1 MKRRWKKFLAGV
13 LSAALALN
21 LAAPLALA
29 DSVGCTVVGVELSGD
44 QNAFSSPPKITGE
57 VSYLNNVL
65 TFISD
70 EVTLSTIA
78 TGVANP
84 ATPLVTAA
92 DGNNELKLVANGK
105 LIGNTDGNGFERPK
119 EIDGGWYSLM
129 NLKWQYASTGI
140 LGVDTGTTI
149 KAGTEIKLKNFQTGI
164 GGGNVQIDGKVII
177 IPEGYGYNVK
187 YGIANSTTMNPG
199 SELEIHAQ
207 QYIGENGHLTYNGG
221 HLILEATNANTTDR
235 GLADLGIEES
245 VDTFWYRADKN
256 AAFTEIDTSVQEKI
270 ESFSEV
276 KKQNPVYLELTDV
289 DPNQPGIKTYDLWV
303 AGTQVTETNQNDVLG
318 DDGSVKFDPDT
329 NTLTL
334 RDATL
339 TPDGDADFTYWIDSE
354 LTEELIITGTAN
366 LSNADGIMTEGPLTL
381 KDAELTFTGD
391 NDEGDGGATDAIR
404 AGSSDK
410 NITIQNSK
418 VTIAGTSAGKNF
430 FQFGIRCGN
439 LTVANSRLDVKA
451 NSGSAIAADELEAF
465 GTDTIVVAET
475 DSSDEEEFYA
485 LALDDETSLTLHD
498 GLALVAGKVNE
509 SKTAKIAQ
517 PEQIPDLDPTGY
529 AAYWVVRPGD
539 EKVQTMQIPSAIVA
553 DEEEAHLFA
562 GWFLEDG
569 TRLEDSPYYL
579 GPDAGH
585 VGNLD
590 RDVTFHGRWCTPD
603 QLRTLTFEDCTVM
616 VNGGLEMGYPADT
629 SPVQLAPG
637 SRVTLTLDESK
648 VTEGMVFN
656 GFVIDPI
663 PAGLT
668 TSGHTA
674 TFTMP
679 DEDTTVTVNLR
690 TESEGGSD
698 DFGTILAG
706 GAVVGVAGVVAY
718 QVGTE
723 LILDQLLPADV
734 AVPRTRAELA
744 LLLWN
749 TAGRPAP
756 ASQPAFADVADPDL
770 ASAAQWAIEH
780 GYLNARADG
789 AFKPEKH
796 VAKWRV
802 IRGYKAVAQQ

>member
-21 LAAPLALA
+21 IAAPLALA
-29 DSVGCTVVGVELSGD
+29 DSGGCTVVGVELTGD
-44 QNAFSSPPKITGE
+44 RNAFSSPTKITGN
-57 VSYLNNVL
+57 VSYLDNTL
-65 TFISD
+65 TFISN

-84 ATPLVTAA
+84 TTPLVTAA
-92 DGNNELKLVANGK
+92 NGNNGLKLVANGK
-105 LIGNTDGNGFERPK
+105 LIGKTDGNGFEFPK
-119 EIDGGWYSLM
+119 EIAGGEYSLV
-129 NLKWQYASTGI
+129 NLNWKNPSTGI

-149 KAGTEIKLKNFQTGI
+149 TAGTTMKLDGFQTGI
-164 GGGNVQIDGKVII
+164 DGGGVQIDGTVII
-177 IPEGYGYNVK
+177 KTTTYSGSNVK

-199 SELEIHAQ
+199 SKLEIYAQ
-207 QYIGENGHLTYNGG
+207 RFIDKEKGRLTYNGG
-221 HLILEATNANTTDR
+221 NLILQITNDYQY
-235 GLADLGIEES
+235 DLGLEKLNIGNN
-245 VDTFWYRADKN
+245 VRKFWYRTGKDD
-256 AAFTEIDTSVQEKI
+256 AFTEIDTSVQEKLD
-270 ESFSEV
+270 SFNEV
-276 KKQNPVYLELTDV
+276 KKTNPAYLELTDV
-289 DPNQPGIKTYDLWV
+289 EPNQQESDTYDLWV
-303 AGTQVTETNQNDVLG
+303 AGTQVTKTNQSNVL
-318 DDGSVKFDPDT
+318 DDGKVSYDPVT

-334 RDATL
+334 NDAKLTL
-339 TPDGDADFTYWIDSE
+339 NENAAAKVSSCIDSK
-354 LTEELIITGTAN
+354 LTEALTITGKAT
-366 LSNADGIMTEGPLTL
+366 LSNAEGIITAGPLTL
-381 KDAELTFTGD
+381 NHADLTLTG
-391 NDEGDGGATDAIR
+391 NNEYGGEDAIR

-410 NITIQNSK
+410 DISIQNSK
-418 VTIAGTSAGKNF
+418 VTIAGTNSEGNF
-430 FQFGIRCGN
+430 FQYGIRCGN
-439 LTVANSRLDVKA
+439 LTVADSTLDMKVNGSSIVA
-451 NSGSAIAADELEAF
+451 DIMEASGA
-465 GTDTIVVAET
+465 DTIVLAET
-475 DSSDEEEFYA
+475 DSTDEGYYA
-485 LALDDETSLTLHD
+485 LDLERLITYNGIYLVSGSLN
-498 GLALVAGKVNE
+498 G
-509 SKTAKIAQ
+509 SKTAKIAR
-517 PEQIPDLDPTGY
+517 PEQSPDPDPTGPS
-529 AAYWVVRPGD
+529 AYWVVRPGD
-539 EKVQTMQIPSAIVA
+539 EPEQTMQIPGAIVA
-553 DEEEAHLFA
+553 NEEEARLFA

-590 RDVTFHGRWCTPD
+590 RDVIFHGRWCAPD
-603 QLRTLTFEDCTVM
+603 QLRTLTFEDCTVE
-616 VNGGLEMGYPADT
+616 VNGGLDMGYKADT
-629 SPVQLAPG
+629 SPVKLAPG

-663 PAGLT
+663 PADLT

-679 DEDTTVTVNLR
+679 NADATVTVNLR

-718 QVGTE
+718 EVGTE
-723 LILDQLLPADV
+723 LVLDQLLPADV

-756 ASQPAFADVADPDL
+756 ANQPAFADVADPDL
-770 ASAAQWAIEH
+770 ASAAQWAIEQ

-802 IRGYKAVAQQ
+802 IRGYKAVTAQ